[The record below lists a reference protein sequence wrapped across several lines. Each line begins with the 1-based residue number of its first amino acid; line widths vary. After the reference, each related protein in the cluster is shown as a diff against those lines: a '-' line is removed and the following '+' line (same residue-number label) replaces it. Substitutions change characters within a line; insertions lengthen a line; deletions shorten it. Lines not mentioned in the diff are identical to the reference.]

1 MMMMNTAYVSP
12 AYSWNHCRA
21 PDGYTFHDIEEEYV
35 VDSMTGEARW
45 QQVKPGKQR
54 AAAAAAADAGGGGS
68 GRQQRAAKRKP
79 KAAGSEDEEEDFE
92 GMTDSD

>member
-1 MMMMNTAYVSP
+1 MLCDNR
-12 AYSWNHCRA
+12 RA

-35 VDSMTGEARW
+35 VDPMTGEARW

-54 AAAAAAADAGGGGS
+54 AAAADVGGGGT

-92 GMTDSD
+92 GITDSD